1 MSSHDRANY
10 EIIKLT
16 SKLREQGWTNQ
27 ELEDFMELPEDGM
40 EIEWRQYRKALNTLK
55 TIYVLGYNQL
65 NKL

>member
-40 EIEWRQYRKALNTLK
+40 QIEWRQYRKALNTLK

-65 NKL
+65 NKS